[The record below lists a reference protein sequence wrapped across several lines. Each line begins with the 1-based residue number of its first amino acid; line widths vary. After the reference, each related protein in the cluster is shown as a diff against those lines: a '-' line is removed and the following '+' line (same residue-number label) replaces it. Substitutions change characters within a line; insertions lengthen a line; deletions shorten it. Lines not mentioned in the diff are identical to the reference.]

1 VAAVGL
7 PVCRRA
13 KLLLAAVG
21 YSSSLCYVAAVG
33 LPVSR
38 RAKNFVGRCGLFF
51 RLLVS
56 RCGLRG
62 RCGPASLAAGLKT
75 LLAAVG
81 YSFVFCLAAVGYV
94 AAVGLPVLRRAK
106 HPGWLLHSNCNDHVG
121 HCGLFI
127 TLMRVPAEMNDLRKK
142 GRCARRFPFVVGS
155 PPRG

>member
-94 AAVGLPVLRRAK
+94 AAVGLPVLRRANI
-106 HPGWLLHSNCNDHVG
+106 LVG
-121 HCGLFI
+121 CFIRIAMIMLATVGYSLRLCGF
-127 TLMRVPAEMNDLRKK
+127 PRK
-142 GRCARRFPFVVGS
+142 
-155 PPRG
+155 